1 MSLYVSEG
9 GGGDYKNVSTGTHPA
24 VCSMLVDLGLQR
36 STFNGETKTK
46 HKAWVAFEVP
56 GERTDDGRPMS
67 VGMMVT
73 LSLHKKGNLRGML
86 ESWRGRAFTEAE
98 LQKFDVSSVLGKPCM
113 LNVLQEESGGK
124 TYANIKGIM
133 ALPKGLPVPA
143 LEGKT
148 VLYTGQP
155 DVLATLPEWLQKKI
169 AAQVKADAKAAPSQA
184 AGSTADEDIPFA
196 PRSWKEG

>member
-9 GGGDYKNVSTGTHPA
+9 GSGDYKNVSTGTHPA
-24 VCSMLVDLGLQR
+24 VCSMLVDLGLQE
-36 STFNGETKTK
+36 SMFNGNRKVK
-46 HKAWVAFEVP
+46 HKVWLQFQVP
-56 GERTDDGRPMS
+56 GERTDDDKPLS
-67 VGMMVT
+67 VGMT
-73 LSLHKKGNLRGML
+73 ITASLHKKGNLRGML

-113 LNVLQEESGGK
+113 LNVLQEEKGGK
-124 TYANIKGIM
+124 TYANIKAIM

-143 LEGKT
+143 LEGKP

-169 AAQVKADAKAAPSQA
+169 AAQVKPQSAAAPSQA
-184 AGSTADEDIPFA
+184 AVDDSDSIPF
-196 PRSWKEG
+196 

>member
-9 GGGDYKNVSTGTHPA
+9 SSGDYKNVSTGTHPA
-24 VCSMLVDLGLQR
+24 VCDMLVDLGLQS
-36 STFNGETKTK
+36 STFNGETRSK
-46 HKAWVAFEVP
+46 HKLYVRFQVP
-56 GERTDDGRPMS
+56 GERNDDGKPLS
-67 VGMMVT
+67 VGMT
-73 LSLHKKGNLRGML
+73 ITASLHKKGNLRGML

-124 TYANIKGIM
+124 TYANIKAIM

-143 LEGKT
+143 LEGKP

-169 AAQVKADAKAAPSQA
+169 AAQLKPQTKAAAPA
-184 AGSTADEDIPFA
+184 ELAEDIDSIPF
-196 PRSWKEG
+196 